1 MQPLLPLRLKSFIAS
16 ALLLALPFSAH
27 NANSADDSN
36 KTGASHKPG
45 TSHKTVPVYKNPAK
59 PIDARVNDLLKRMT
73 LEEKVAQ
80 LQTVWVARQKLETE
94 AGEFTAE
101 HAQDIIGLGI
111 GQVARPAENKAVLSP
126 NKTPA
131 QTLAFTNAVQK
142 FLVENT
148 RLGIPAIFHEEALH
162 GHAGRNAT
170 SFPQA
175 IALASTWDPGAIEQ
189 VYTIAAK
196 EMRAIGTHQALA
208 PVLDVARDPRWG
220 RIEETMGEDPYL
232 VSELGVA
239 AVKGFQGA
247 GKDIGKERVLATLKH
262 LAGHGEP
269 TGGLNTAPA
278 PIGERS
284 LRENFLLPFE
294 AAVKVA
300 HARSVMASYNEI
312 DGIPS
317 HSNVDLLQNILRGEW
332 NFTGAVV
339 SDYFAI
345 AELIN
350 RHHLAADKS
359 DAALM
364 AMAAGVDVETPDGD
378 AYKALV
384 QLVNDKKISIK
395 KIDQAVARVLHE
407 KFSLGLFD
415 TPYTPVT
422 DVDAFVGNPQH
433 ALLAQQVAEK
443 SIILLKNE
451 KNILPL
457 NKATLKSIAVI
468 GPHIDETLIG
478 GYSDVPKKTV
488 SILQGLTEYLG
499 GAVTVHHEKGT
510 LLTIEKWPSHP
521 DSAAANSRSKQ
532 RWHTDEVVLASPAET
547 KGMIE
552 KAVVAAQKS
561 DVAIVVVG
569 DNEGTSREAWSD
581 GHLGDRTSLE
591 LLGEQ
596 QALVDA
602 VLATGKPTVV
612 LLIGGRPLAISQ
624 LAETAPAIL
633 QGWYLGQETGRA
645 VARVL
650 FGDVNPGGKL
660 PVSVPRSAGH
670 LPVYYNYK
678 PSAKRGYAFEKTDAL
693 YPFGF
698 GLSYTQ
704 FTYNDMQLD
713 KTTLGANETVNISV
727 TVTNTGKRAGD
738 EIVQLYTNDPVASVT
753 QPVKQLRGFKRV
765 NLAAGQSVRVV
776 FTLSANQFAFYDR
789 AMKFMLEPG
798 KINVMVGGSSV
809 ELPLK
814 AELNVTGKATDVSRS
829 KVYITPAAVNY
840 L

>member
-1 MQPLLPLRLKSFIAS
+1 MQLPSFNWLKIWIVATS
-16 ALLLALPFSAH
+16 LLLASVVAVAAEPL
-27 NANSADDSN
+27 
-36 KTGASHKPG
+36 
-45 TSHKTVPVYKNPAK
+45 YKNPEK
-59 PIDARVNDLLKRMT
+59 TIDARVNDLLKRMT

-80 LQTVWVARQKLETE
+80 LQTVWVGRQKLETE
-94 AGEFTAE
+94 NGAFTGE
-101 HAQDIIGLGI
+101 HAKDILGLGI
-111 GQVARPAENKAVLSP
+111 GQVARPAENKAVITP
-126 NKTPA
+126 NKTPS

-142 FLVENT
+142 YLVENT

-175 IALASTWDPGAIEQ
+175 IGLASSWEPQLIEQ
-189 VYTIAAK
+189 VYTVAAQ

-220 RIEETMGEDPYL
+220 RIEETLGEDPYL
-232 VSELGVA
+232 VAELGVA
-239 AVKGFQGA
+239 AVNGFQGQGDGI
-247 GKDIGKERVLATLKH
+247 GKDRVIATLKH

-284 LRENFLLPFE
+284 LRENFLPPFE

-332 NFTGAVV
+332 GFNGVVV

-378 AYKALV
+378 AYKTII
-384 QLVNDKKISIK
+384 QLVNNKKISVK
-395 KIDQAVARVLHE
+395 QIDQAVARVLHE

-415 TPYTPVT
+415 NPYTNAT
-422 DVDAFVGNPQH
+422 DVDAFVGNHQH
-433 ALLAQQVAEK
+433 VAVALQAAEK
-443 SIILLKNE
+443 SMVLLKND

-457 NKATLKSIAVI
+457 DKSVIKSVALI
-468 GPHIDETLIG
+468 GPHADETLLG
-478 GYSDVPKKTV
+478 GYSDVPKNTV
-488 SILQGLTEYLG
+488 SILQGLQEYLG
-499 GAVTVHHEKGT
+499 KSVAINFEKGT
-510 LLTIEKWPSHP
+510 LLTIEKWPSDV
-521 DSAAANSRSKQ
+521 DSAAANTRSKQ
-532 RWHTDEVVLASPAET
+532 RWHTDEVVLATKADT
-547 KGMIE
+547 KGMIA
-552 KAVVAAQKS
+552 KAVAAAQKS
-561 DVAIVVVG
+561 DVAIVVIG
-569 DNEGTSREAWSD
+569 DNEGTSREAWGD
-581 GHLGDRTSLE
+581 KHLGDRTSLE

-596 QALVDA
+596 QELVDA

-612 LLIGGRPLAISQ
+612 ILIGGRPLAITK
-624 LAETAPAIL
+624 LAQTAPAIL
-633 QGWYLGQETGRA
+633 QGWYLGQETGHA

-660 PVSVPRSAGH
+660 PVSVPRSVGH

-678 PSAKRGYAFEKTDAL
+678 PAAKRGYAFEQTDAL

-704 FTYNDMQLD
+704 FGYTDMQWS
-713 KTTLGANETVNISV
+713 KTKLKANETVDISV

-738 EIVQLYTNDPVASVT
+738 EIVQLYSNDPVASVT

-765 NLAAGQSVRVV
+765 SLAPQQSARVT
-776 FTLSANQFAFYDR
+776 FTLSANQLGFYDR
-789 AMKFMLEPG
+789 NMDFVLEPG
-798 KINVMVGGSSV
+798 MIALQLGASSADIRLKGELEIVG
-809 ELPLK
+809 K
-814 AELNVTGKATDVSRS
+814 TTNIAKQ
-829 KVYITPAAVNY
+829 KVYLTPARVN
-840 L
+840 LL

>member
-1 MQPLLPLRLKSFIAS
+1 MQFSLSNRLTTWIVAAGLLSVGTVAAAAEPL
-16 ALLLALPFSAH
+16 
-27 NANSADDSN
+27 
-36 KTGASHKPG
+36 
-45 TSHKTVPVYKNPAK
+45 YKNPDK
-59 PIDARVNDLLKRMT
+59 PVEKRVNDLLKRMT

-94 AGEFTAE
+94 RGEFTSEYAKE
-101 HAQDIIGLGI
+101 ILGLGI
-111 GQVARPAENKAVLSP
+111 GQVARPAENKAVITP

-142 FLVENT
+142 YLVENT

-162 GHAGRNAT
+162 GHAGRHAT

-175 IALASTWDPGAIEQ
+175 IGLASSWDPQLIEQ
-189 VYTIAAK
+189 VYTIAAQ
-196 EMRAIGTHQALA
+196 EMRAIGAHQALA

-220 RIEETMGEDPYL
+220 RIEETLGEDPYL

-239 AVKGFQGA
+239 AVNGFQGRGDGI
-247 GKDIGKERVLATLKH
+247 GKDRVIATLKH

-284 LRENFLLPFE
+284 LRENFLPPFE

-332 NFTGAVV
+332 GFNGVVV

-359 DAALM
+359 EAALM
-364 AMAAGVDVETPDGD
+364 ALAAGVDVETPDGD
-378 AYKALV
+378 AYKTII
-384 QLVNDKKISIK
+384 QLVNDKKISVK
-395 KIDQAVARVLHE
+395 QIDQAVARVLHE
-407 KFSLGLFD
+407 KFALGLFD
-415 TPYTPVT
+415 NPYTKVT
-422 DVDAFVGNPQH
+422 DVDAFVGNDQH
-433 ALLAQQVAEK
+433 VAVALQAAEK
-443 SIILLKNE
+443 SIVLLKND

-457 NKATLKSIAVI
+457 NKAAIKSVALI
-468 GPHIDETLIG
+468 GPHVDETLIG

-488 SILQGLTEYLG
+488 SILQGIKEYLG
-499 GAVTVHHEKGT
+499 DEVALNYEKGT
-510 LLTIEKWPSHP
+510 LLTIEKWASDV
-521 DSAAANSRSKQ
+521 DSAAANTRSKQ
-532 RWHTDEVVLASPAET
+532 RWHTDEVVLATKADT
-547 KGMIE
+547 KGMIA
-552 KAVVAAQKS
+552 KAVAAAQKS

-569 DNEGTSREAWSD
+569 DSEATSREAWADS
-581 GHLGDRTSLE
+581 HLGDRTSLE

-596 QALVDA
+596 QQLVDA

-612 LLIGGRPLAISQ
+612 LLIGGRPLAITK

-633 QGWYLGQETGRA
+633 QGWYLGQETGNA

-704 FTYNDMQLD
+704 FTYADMQWN
-713 KTTLGANETVNISV
+713 KTKLGANDTVDVSV
-727 TVTNTGKRAGD
+727 TITNTGKRAGD
-738 EIVQLYTNDPVASVT
+738 EVVQLYTSDPVASVT

-765 NLAAGQSVRVV
+765 NLAPQQSVRVT
-776 FTLSANQFAFYDR
+776 FTLSANQLGFYDR
-789 AMKFMLEPG
+789 KMDFVLEPG
-798 KINVMVGGSSV
+798 KINLLLGSSSADIR
-809 ELPLK
+809 LK
-814 AELNVTGKATDVSRS
+814 GGLDIVGKATNIAAQ
-829 KVYITPAAVNY
+829 KVYLTPVAVTP

>member
-1 MQPLLPLRLKSFIAS
+1 MQPPSFHRLKIFFAS
-16 ALLLALPFSAH
+16 AVLLAIPASSMA
-27 NANSADDSN
+27 AD
-36 KTGASHKPG
+36 PL
-45 TSHKTVPVYKNPAK
+45 YKNPDK
-59 PIDARVNDLLKRMT
+59 PIDARVKDLLKRMT

-80 LQTVWVARQKLETE
+80 LQTVWVARQKLETDS
-94 AGEFTAE
+94 GEFTPE
-101 HAQDIIGLGI
+101 HAKEILGDGI
-111 GQVARPAENKAVLSP
+111 GQVARPAENKATLTP

-142 FLVENT
+142 YLVENT

-175 IALASTWDPGAIEQ
+175 IGLASTWDPATIEQ
-189 VYTIAAK
+189 VYTIAAQ

-220 RIEETMGEDPYL
+220 RIEETLGEDPYL
-232 VSELGVA
+232 VAELGVA
-239 AVKGFQGA
+239 SVKGFQGA
-247 GKDIGKERVLATLKH
+247 GNGIGKDRVIATLKH

-284 LRENFLLPFE
+284 LRENFLPPFE

-317 HSNVDLLQNILRGEW
+317 HSNVDLLQHILRGEW
-332 NFTGAVV
+332 NFDGVVV

-364 AMAAGVDVETPDGD
+364 AMTAGVDVETPDGD
-378 AYKALV
+378 AYKNLI
-384 QLVNDKKISIK
+384 QLVNDKKISLK
-395 KIDQAVARVLHE
+395 QIDQAVARALHE
-407 KFSLGLFD
+407 KFALGLFD
-415 TPYTPVT
+415 NPYTAT
-422 DVDAFVGNPQH
+422 TNVDEFVGNAKH
-433 ALLAQQVAEK
+433 AAFAQQVAEK
-443 SIILLKNE
+443 AIILLKNE

-457 NKATLKSIAVI
+457 DKSALKSVALI
-468 GPHIDETLIG
+468 GPHVDETLIG

-488 SILQGLTEYLG
+488 SILQGLQEYLG
-499 GAVTVHHEKGT
+499 SSVTIHHEKGT
-510 LLTIEKWPSHP
+510 LLTIEKWASHP
-521 DSAAANSRSKQ
+521 DSASANSRSKQ
-532 RWHTDEVVLASPAET
+532 RWHTDEVVLATKADT

-552 KAVVAAQKS
+552 KAVAAAKKS

-569 DNEGTSREAWSD
+569 DNEATSREAWSD
-581 GHLGDRTSLE
+581 NHLGDRTSLE

-596 QALVDA
+596 QELVDA
-602 VLATGKPTVV
+602 VLATGKPVVV
-612 LLIGGRPLAISQ
+612 LLIGGRPLAISK
-624 LAETAPAIL
+624 LAQTAPAIL

-660 PVSVPRSAGH
+660 PVSVARAVGH

-678 PSAKRGYAFEKTDAL
+678 PAAKRGYAFDKTDAL
-693 YPFGF
+693 YPFGY

-704 FTYNDMQLD
+704 FSYADMRWN
-713 KTTLGANETVNISV
+713 KTQIKAGETVDISV
-727 TVTNTGKRAGD
+727 VVSNTGARAGD
-738 EIVQLYTNDPVASVT
+738 EVVQLYINDPVASVT
-753 QPVKQLRGFKRV
+753 QPVKLLRGFKRIH
-765 NLAAGQSVRVV
+765 LEPKQSVRVT
-776 FTLSANQFAFYDR
+776 FILAANQLGFYDR
-789 AMKFMLEPG
+789 NMNFVLEPG
-798 KINVMVGGSSV
+798 KINLLIGSSSADIRLQGGLEV
-809 ELPLK
+809 
-814 AELNVTGKATDVSRS
+814 VGKTTDIGKS
-829 KVYITPAAVNY
+829 KVYLTPVSVTSP
-840 L
+840 

>member
-1 MQPLLPLRLKSFIAS
+1 MQFPRFNRLNIWLAVASLVSVGTASMAAEPL
-16 ALLLALPFSAH
+16 
-27 NANSADDSN
+27 
-36 KTGASHKPG
+36 
-45 TSHKTVPVYKNPAK
+45 YKNSDK
-59 PIDARVNDLLKRMT
+59 PIEKRVNDLVKRMT

-80 LQTVWVARQKLETE
+80 LQTVWVARQKLETDK
-94 AGEFTAE
+94 GEFTAE
-101 HAQDIIGLGI
+101 HAVEVLGLGI
-111 GQVARPAENKAVLSP
+111 GQVARPAENKAVITP

-142 FLVENT
+142 YLVENT

-175 IALASTWDPGAIEQ
+175 IGLASSWDPQLIEQ
-189 VYTIAAK
+189 VYTIAAQ
-196 EMRAIGTHQALA
+196 EMRAIGAHQALA

-220 RIEETMGEDPYL
+220 RIEETLGEDPYL
-232 VSELGVA
+232 VAELGVA
-239 AVKGFQGA
+239 AVNGFQGRGDGI
-247 GKDIGKERVLATLKH
+247 GKDRVIATLKH

-284 LRENFLLPFE
+284 LRENFLPPFE

-332 NFTGAVV
+332 GFNGVVV

-359 DAALM
+359 EAALL
-364 AMAAGVDVETPDGD
+364 ALAAGVDVETPDGD
-378 AYKALV
+378 AYKTII
-384 QLVNDKKISIK
+384 QLVNDKKISVK

-407 KFSLGLFD
+407 KFALGLFD
-415 TPYTPVT
+415 NPYTSVT
-422 DVDAFVGNPQH
+422 DVDAFVGNDQH
-433 ALLAQQVAEK
+433 VAVALQAAEK
-443 SIILLKNE
+443 SMVLLKND

-457 NKATLKSIAVI
+457 NKAAIKSVALI
-468 GPHIDETLIG
+468 GPHVDETLIG

-488 SILQGLTEYLG
+488 SILQGLQEYLG
-499 GAVTVHHEKGT
+499 DDVVLNYEKGT
-510 LLTIEKWPSHP
+510 LLTIEKWASDV
-521 DSAAANSRSKQ
+521 DSAAANTRSKQ
-532 RWHTDEVVLASPAET
+532 RWHTDEVVLATKADT
-547 KGMIE
+547 KGMIA
-552 KAVVAAQKS
+552 KAVAAALKS

-569 DNEGTSREAWSD
+569 DSEATSREAWADS
-581 GHLGDRTSLE
+581 HLGDRTSLE

-596 QALVDA
+596 QELVDA

-612 LLIGGRPLAISQ
+612 VLIGGRPLAITK

-633 QGWYLGQETGRA
+633 QGWYLGQETGHA

-670 LPVYYNYK
+670 LPVYYNHK
-678 PSAKRGYAFEKTDAL
+678 PSAKRGYAFDKTDAL

-704 FTYNDMQLD
+704 FAYADMQWS
-713 KTTLGANETVNISV
+713 KTKLGANDTVDISV
-727 TVTNTGKRAGD
+727 TITNTGKRAGD
-738 EIVQLYTNDPVASVT
+738 EVVQLYTNDPVASAT

-765 NLAAGQSVRVV
+765 SLAPQQSARVT
-776 FTLSANQFAFYDR
+776 FTLSANQLGFYDR
-789 AMKFMLEPG
+789 QMDFVLEPG
-798 KINVMVGGSSV
+798 KINLLLGASSADIRLKGELDVVGKTIDISKNKGY
-809 ELPLK
+809 LTP
-814 AELNVTGKATDVSRS
+814 VTVK
-829 KVYITPAAVNY
+829 
-840 L
+840 LM

>member
-1 MQPLLPLRLKSFIAS
+1 MHTSCLYRLTIVFASVALSVISAGAMAAEPL
-16 ALLLALPFSAH
+16 
-27 NANSADDSN
+27 
-36 KTGASHKPG
+36 
-45 TSHKTVPVYKNPAK
+45 YKNPDK
-59 PIDARVNDLLKRMT
+59 PVEARVKDLLKRMT

-80 LQTVWVARQKLETE
+80 LQTVWAARQKLETE
-94 AGEFTAE
+94 AGEFTPV
-101 HAQDIIGLGI
+101 HAKDILGGGI
-111 GQVARPAENKAVLSP
+111 GQVARPAENKATLTP

-142 FLVENT
+142 YLVENT

-162 GHAGRNAT
+162 GLAGRNAT

-175 IALASTWDPGAIEQ
+175 IGLASTWDPAILEQ
-189 VYTIAAK
+189 VYTIAAQ

-220 RIEETMGEDPYL
+220 RIEETLGEDPYL

-239 AVKGFQGA
+239 AVKGFQGD
-247 GKDIGKERVLATLKH
+247 GDGIGADRVIATLKH

-284 LRENFLLPFE
+284 LREIFLPPFE

-332 NFTGAVV
+332 GFDGVVV

-364 AMAAGVDVETPDGD
+364 AMTAGVDVETPDGD
-378 AYKALV
+378 AYKSLI
-384 QLVNDKKISIK
+384 QLVKDKKISVK
-395 KIDQAVARVLHE
+395 QIDQAVARVLHE
-407 KFSLGLFD
+407 KFALGLFD
-415 TPYTPVT
+415 HPYTNT
-422 DVDAFVGNPQH
+422 ANVDEFVGNAKH
-433 ALLAQQVAEK
+433 AAFAQQVAEK

-457 NKATLKSIAVI
+457 DKSKLKSVALI
-468 GPHIDETLIG
+468 GPHVDETLIG

-488 SILQGLTEYLG
+488 SILQGLQEYLG
-499 GAVTVHHEKGT
+499 KSVAINVEKGT
-510 LLTIEKWPSHP
+510 LLTIEKWPSDV
-521 DSAAANSRSKQ
+521 DSAAANTRSKQ
-532 RWHTDEVVLASPAET
+532 RWHTDEVVLATKADT

-552 KAVVAAQKS
+552 KAVAAAQKS

-569 DNEGTSREAWSD
+569 DNEATSREAWSD
-581 GHLGDRTSLE
+581 NHLGDRTSLE

-596 QALVDA
+596 QELVDA

-612 LLIGGRPLAISQ
+612 LLIGGRPLAITK
-624 LAETAPAIL
+624 LAQTAPAIL
-633 QGWYLGQETGRA
+633 QGWYLGQETGHA

-660 PVSVPRSAGH
+660 PVSIARSVGH

-678 PSAKRGYAFEKTDAL
+678 PAAKRGYTFDQTDAL

-704 FTYNDMQLD
+704 FAYTDMQWS
-713 KTTLGANETVNISV
+713 KTKLKANETVDISV
-727 TVTNTGKRAGD
+727 KITNTGKRAGD
-738 EIVQLYTNDPVASVT
+738 EIVELYSNDPVASVT

-765 NLAAGQSVRVV
+765 SLAPQQSARVT
-776 FTLSANQFAFYDR
+776 FTLSANQLGFYDR
-789 AMKFMLEPG
+789 NMDFVLEPG
-798 KINVMVGGSSV
+798 KIALLLGSSSADIRLQG
-809 ELPLK
+809 EL
-814 AELNVTGKATDVSRS
+814 EVVGKTVDIAKQ
-829 KVYITPAAVNY
+829 KVYLTPAAVT
-840 L
+840 LL

>member
-1 MQPLLPLRLKSFIAS
+1 MQFSLSNRLTTWIVAAGLLSVGTVAAAAEPL
-16 ALLLALPFSAH
+16 
-27 NANSADDSN
+27 
-36 KTGASHKPG
+36 
-45 TSHKTVPVYKNPAK
+45 YKNPDK
-59 PIDARVNDLLKRMT
+59 PVEKRVNDLLKRMT

-94 AGEFTAE
+94 RGEFTSEYAKE
-101 HAQDIIGLGI
+101 ILGLGI
-111 GQVARPAENKAVLSP
+111 GQVARPAENKAVITP

-142 FLVENT
+142 YLVENT

-175 IALASTWDPGAIEQ
+175 IGLASSWDPQLIEQ
-189 VYTIAAK
+189 VYTIAAQ
-196 EMRAIGTHQALA
+196 EMRAIGAHQALA

-220 RIEETMGEDPYL
+220 RIEETLGEDPYL

-239 AVKGFQGA
+239 AVNGFQGRGDGI
-247 GKDIGKERVLATLKH
+247 GKDRVIATLKH

-284 LRENFLLPFE
+284 LRENFLPPFE

-332 NFTGAVV
+332 GFNGVVV

-359 DAALM
+359 EAALM
-364 AMAAGVDVETPDGD
+364 ALAAGVDVETPDGD
-378 AYKALV
+378 AYKTII
-384 QLVNDKKISIK
+384 QLVNDKKISVK
-395 KIDQAVARVLHE
+395 QIDQAVARVLHE
-407 KFSLGLFD
+407 KFALGLFD
-415 TPYTPVT
+415 NPYTKVT
-422 DVDAFVGNPQH
+422 DVDAFVGNDQH
-433 ALLAQQVAEK
+433 VAVALQAAEK
-443 SIILLKNE
+443 SIVLLKND

-457 NKATLKSIAVI
+457 NKAAIKSVALI
-468 GPHIDETLIG
+468 GPHVDETLIG

-488 SILQGLTEYLG
+488 SILQGIKEYLG
-499 GAVTVHHEKGT
+499 DEVALNYEKGT
-510 LLTIEKWPSHP
+510 LLTIEKWASDV
-521 DSAAANSRSKQ
+521 DSAAANTRSKQ
-532 RWHTDEVVLASPAET
+532 RWHTDEVVLATKADT
-547 KGMIE
+547 KGMIA
-552 KAVVAAQKS
+552 KAVAAAQKS

-569 DNEGTSREAWSD
+569 DSEATSREAWADS
-581 GHLGDRTSLE
+581 HLGDRTSLE

-596 QALVDA
+596 QQLVDA

-612 LLIGGRPLAISQ
+612 LLIGGRPLAITK

-633 QGWYLGQETGRA
+633 QGWYLGQETGHA

-678 PSAKRGYAFEKTDAL
+678 PSAKRGYAFDKTDAL

-698 GLSYTQ
+698 GLSYTE
-704 FTYNDMQLD
+704 FTYANMQWS
-713 KTTLGANETVNISV
+713 KTKLGANDTVDISV
-727 TVTNTGKRAGD
+727 TITNTGKRAGD
-738 EIVQLYTNDPVASVT
+738 EVVQLYTSDPVASVT

-765 NLAAGQSVRVV
+765 NLAPQQSARVT
-776 FTLSANQFAFYDR
+776 FTLSANQLGFYDR
-789 AMKFMLEPG
+789 KMDFVLEPG
-798 KINVMVGGSSV
+798 KINLLLGSSSADIRLKG
-809 ELPLK
+809 ELDI
-814 AELNVTGKATDVSRS
+814 VGKATDIAAQ
-829 KVYITPAAVNY
+829 KVYLTPVAVTQ

>member
-1 MQPLLPLRLKSFIAS
+1 MQFPLVNRLKVCFAATCLVLSSTAVV
-16 ALLLALPFSAH
+16 AAEPL
-27 NANSADDSN
+27 
-36 KTGASHKPG
+36 
-45 TSHKTVPVYKNPAK
+45 YKNPQK
-59 PIDARVNDLLKRMT
+59 PIDARVTDLVKRMT

-80 LQTVWVARQKLETE
+80 LQTVWAARQQLETE
-94 AGEFTAE
+94 AGVFTTEKAN
-101 HAQDIIGLGI
+101 AILGLGI
-111 GQVARPAENKAVLSP
+111 GQVARPAENKATLTP

-142 FLVENT
+142 YLVENT

-175 IALASTWDPGAIEQ
+175 IGLASSWEPQLIEQ
-189 VYTIAAK
+189 VYTIAAQ

-220 RIEETMGEDPYL
+220 RIEETLGEDPYL
-232 VSELGVA
+232 VAELGVA
-239 AVKGFQGA
+239 AVNGFQGRGDGI
-247 GKDIGKERVLATLKH
+247 GKDRVIATLKH

-284 LRENFLLPFE
+284 LRENFLPPFE

-332 NFTGAVV
+332 GFNGVVV

-350 RHHLAADKS
+350 RHHLASDKS

-378 AYKALV
+378 AYKAIV
-384 QLVNDKKISIK
+384 QLVNNKKISVK
-395 KIDQAVARVLHE
+395 QIDQAVARVLHE
-407 KFSLGLFD
+407 KFALGLFD
-415 TPYTPVT
+415 NPYTNVT
-422 DVDAFVGNPQH
+422 NVDAFVGNDQH
-433 ALLAQQVAEK
+433 VAVALQAAEK
-443 SIILLKNE
+443 SIVLLKND

-457 NKATLKSIAVI
+457 NKAAIKSVALI
-468 GPHIDETLIG
+468 GPHVDETLIG

-488 SILQGLTEYLG
+488 SILQGLQEYLG
-499 GAVTVHHEKGT
+499 QSVAINFEKGT
-510 LLTIEKWPSHP
+510 LLTIEKWASDA
-521 DSAAANSRSKQ
+521 DSAAANTRSKQ
-532 RWHTDEVVLASPAET
+532 RWHTDEVILATKADT
-547 KGMIE
+547 KGMIA
-552 KAVVAAQKS
+552 KAVAAAQKS

-569 DNEGTSREAWSD
+569 DNEATSREAWGD
-581 GHLGDRTSLE
+581 NHLGDRTSLE

-596 QALVDA
+596 QELVDA

-612 LLIGGRPLAISQ
+612 ILIGGRPLAISK
-624 LAETAPAIL
+624 LAQTAPAIL
-633 QGWYLGQETGRA
+633 QGWYLGQETGHA

-660 PVSVPRSAGH
+660 PVSVARSVGH

-678 PSAKRGYAFEKTDAL
+678 PAAKRGYAFEQTDAL

-704 FTYNDMQLD
+704 FAYTDMQWS
-713 KTTLGANETVNISV
+713 KTKLTANETVDISV
-727 TVTNTGKRAGD
+727 TITNTGKRAGD
-738 EIVQLYTNDPVASVT
+738 EIVQLYSNDPVASVT

-765 NLAAGQSVRVV
+765 SLAPQQSARVT
-776 FTLSANQFAFYDR
+776 FTLSANQLGFYDR
-789 AMKFMLEPG
+789 NMDFVLETG
-798 KINVMVGGSSV
+798 KIVLLLGASSADIRLKGELEVVG
-809 ELPLK
+809 K
-814 AELNVTGKATDVSRS
+814 TANIAKQ
-829 KVYITPAAVNY
+829 KVYLTPTRVSV